1 LGENLL
7 FFGPPG
13 VGKGTQAQRLSAVFR
28 IPHIGTGDMLRA
40 AIQSNTPLGK
50 RAKEFIDKGELVPDD
65 LILGVMADRL
75 EEPDT
80 ARGFL
85 LDGFPRTV
93 PQAEALARM
102 LKDAGKELSAVL
114 VLDAPVEELVDRIS
128 KRRTCGSCGAS
139 YHLVAKP
146 PKVPDKCD
154 RCGGTLIQRSD
165 DQETIIRNRLVEYQ
179 AKTKPVLDY
188 FKEHPETWPLRSI
201 DAAGNIDQIFGRIYA
216 AVLLS

>member
-1 LGENLL
+1 MGENLL

-28 IPHIGTGDMLRA
+28 IPHISTGDILRA
-40 AIQSNTPLGK
+40 AIASNTPLGR
-50 RAKEFIDKGELVPDD
+50 RAKGFIDKGELVPDD
-65 LILGVMADRL
+65 LILGVIADRL
-75 EEPDT
+75 AEADT

-93 PQAEALARM
+93 PQAEALGGI
-102 LKDAGKELSAVL
+102 LKAAGKQPSAVL

-128 KRRTCGSCGAS
+128 KRRTCPSCGSS

-146 PKVPDKCD
+146 PKVPGTCD
-154 RCGGTLIQRSD
+154 RCGGTLVQRSD
-165 DQETIIRNRLVEYQ
+165 DSETIVRHRLVEYL

-188 FKEHPETWPLRSI
+188 FKTEPAVWPLRHI

>member
-1 LGENLL
+1 LSENLL

-28 IPHIGTGDMLRA
+28 IPHISTGDILRA
-40 AIQSNTPLGK
+40 AIKAGTPLGL
-50 RAKEFIDKGELVPDD
+50 RAKEFIDKGHLVPDE
-65 LILGVMADRL
+65 LILDVIAVRL
-75 EEPDT
+75 AEPDT

-93 PQAEALARM
+93 PQAEALGRI
-102 LKDAGKELSAVL
+102 LVGAGKQLSAVL

-128 KRRTCGSCGAS
+128 KRRTCEKCGAS

-146 PKVPDKCD
+146 SKVEGVCDKCK
-154 RCGGTLIQRSD
+154 GPLVQRSD
-165 DQETIIRNRLVEYQ
+165 DSEAIIRHRLVEYV

-188 FKEHPETWPLRSI
+188 FKSDPGLWPLRFL

>member
-1 LGENLL
+1 VGENLL

-28 IPHIGTGDMLRA
+28 IPHISTGDMLRA
-40 AIQSNTPLGK
+40 AIASNTPLGT
-50 RAKEFIDKGELVPDD
+50 RAKEFIDKGQLVPDE
-65 LILGVMADRL
+65 LMLGVIDARL
-75 EEPDT
+75 GEPDT

-93 PQAEALARM
+93 PQAEALAQI
-102 LKDAGKELSAVL
+102 LGAASKGLSAVL

-128 KRRTCGSCGAS
+128 KRRTCQSCGAT

-146 PKVPDKCD
+146 PKVAGKCD
-154 RCGGTLIQRSD
+154 RCGGVLVQRSD
-165 DQETIIRNRLVEYQ
+165 DQEDIIRNRLVEYQ

-188 FKEHPETWPLRSI
+188 FKSQPETWPLRYI

>member
-1 LGENLL
+1 MGENLL

-28 IPHIGTGDMLRA
+28 IPHIGTGDMLRS
-40 AIQSNTPLGK
+40 AIASNTPLGQ
-50 RAKEFIDKGELVPDD
+50 RAKEFIDKGQLVPDD
-65 LILGVMADRL
+65 LILDVIGARVT
-75 EEPDT
+75 EPDT

-93 PQAEALARM
+93 PQAEALGHM
-102 LKDAGKELSAVL
+102 LTDANKRLSAVL

-128 KRRTCGSCGAS
+128 KRRTCESCSAS
-139 YHLVAKP
+139 YHIVAKP
-146 PKVPDKCD
+146 PKVAGKCD
-154 RCGGTLIQRSD
+154 RCGGALIQRSD
-165 DQETIIRNRLVEYQ
+165 DQESIIRHRLVEYL

-188 FKEHPETWPLRSI
+188 FKSQPDTWPLRYI